1 MDIPARFMEKIVRT
15 FGDKGREWLDRLPGI
30 FESCVQRWELT
41 ECQPLEDLSVNYI
54 CFAKSPNHGQ
64 VVLKIGVPHPELF
77 TESIVLR
84 LFRGRHVCTCHDS
97 DLGLGALLLERIIP
111 GDNLAS
117 IPDQSERIRI
127 AADMI
132 RDLPIPLAEGV
143 VGLPTYSTWISRA
156 FSRARREKI
165 VGQRMLTLIDAADS
179 LFREVERSDC
189 PQKVLHGDLHH
200 WNVLMDSSGRW
211 KAIDPKGVIGAA
223 HLEAGR
229 FIINQV
235 GEVDDTDLYANLDEM
250 TTVIGERLGQPRRT
264 IAICG
269 FVESVLAT
277 CWSFED
283 RDEPAH
289 LSEGI
294 RTCQMLCDYVRGIPE

>member
-41 ECQPLEDLSVNYI
+41 ECQPLEDLSVNFI

-84 LFRGRHVCTCHDS
+84 LFGGRHVCACHDS

-111 GDNLAS
+111 GENLAS
-117 IPDQSERIRI
+117 IPDQSERIHI
-127 AADMI
+127 AAEMI

-143 VGLPTYSTWISRA
+143 VGLPTYSTWINRA

-179 LFREVERSDC
+179 LFREVEGSDC
-189 PQKVLHGDLHH
+189 PQRILHGDLHH
-200 WNVLMDSSGRW
+200 WNMLRDSSGRW

-223 HLEAGR
+223 RLEAGR

-235 GEVDDTDLYANLDEM
+235 GEVDEADLYTSLDEM
-250 TTVIGERLGQPRRT
+250 TAVIGERLGQPRRT
-264 IAICG
+264 IAVCG

-289 LSEGI
+289 LSEWI
-294 RTCQMLCDYVRGIPE
+294 RTCQMLYDYVRGMAQ